1 MNYDDPDRWVAW
13 VSCAKGRCAP
23 AHEMKLA
30 ALGIHLQAGDANVK
44 DLSGGQRQV
53 VAVARASL
61 WAKQLLILD
70 EPTAALGVRQS
81 AIVMNTISKARDR
94 GITILLISH
103 NMPQVIRAAARIAIM
118 SHGSIIST
126 ISAADATV
134 SQVVTLMLGDVEDRF
149 EESSDLDDQS
159 AETDQPDQ
167 VTNLVQP

>member
-1 MNYDDPDRWVAW
+1 
-13 VSCAKGRCAP
+13 
-23 AHEMKLA
+23 
-30 ALGIHLQAGDANVK
+30 
-44 DLSGGQRQV
+44 
-53 VAVARASL
+53 
-61 WAKQLLILD
+61 
-70 EPTAALGVRQS
+70 
-81 AIVMNTISKARDR
+81 
-94 GITILLISH
+94 
-103 NMPQVIRAAARIAIM
+103 M